1 MTGLVVQGGRY
12 AAFIWGAY
20 GVSGLALGWMVADT
34 LVRSRAA
41 RRALERLER
50 TARVEANDR

>member
-1 MTGLVVQGGRY
+1 VSALVETGGKY

-20 GVSGLALGWMVADT
+20 GASALAMAWMVVDT
-34 LVRSRAA
+34 LARARAA

-50 TARVEANDR
+50 EKDDT

>member
-1 MTGLVVQGGRY
+1 MTDVVAQGGKY

-20 GVSGLALGWMVADT
+20 GVSGLVLAWMVVDT

-50 TARVEANDR
+50 TPPAEANDR